1 MSAKNTPTPAA
12 VERMRKRLL
21 WGFGGLLAVLLGT
34 GVLYALGA
42 FDRFVATGDE
52 YTVIDGTTP
61 PAPGTPITVVE
72 YFSYSCPHC
81 RDFDPQVE
89 AFSKDL
95 PEGVIF
101 KRVPIVFGGGE
112 QDLHAR
118 TYYALEAA
126 DALEANHPRIFE
138 AIHGEGR
145 RLDTA
150 QAMAALV
157 DGHGIYAAP
166 FLRMV
171 EAGPVRA
178 RVAAA
183 QADQQRVGIMSIPTL
198 VVAGH
203 WRIEVGAVGRARAIA
218 IAESLIEKAQA
229 GSAATGAP

>member
-1 MSAKNTPTPAA
+1 M
-12 VERMRKRLL
+12 
-21 WGFGGLLAVLLGT
+21 
-34 GVLYALGA
+34 
-42 FDRFVATGDE
+42 
-52 YTVIDGTTP
+52 
-61 PAPGTPITVVE
+61 E

-89 AFSKDL
+89 ALREDL

-101 KRVPIVFGGGE
+101 KRVPIVFGAGE
-112 QDLHAR
+112 QELHAR
-118 TYYALEAA
+118 TFYALEAA
-126 DALEANHPRIFE
+126 DALDANHPRIFN
-138 AIHGEGR
+138 ALHIEGR
-145 RLDTA
+145 RLA
-150 QAMAALV
+150 SEQAMAEFV

-171 EAGPVRA
+171 VAGPVRA

-218 IAESLIEKAQA
+218 IAEELIEQA
-229 GSAATGAP
+229 RSGNAPAAAP

>member
-1 MSAKNTPTPAA
+1 MSAKNTPVPAA
-12 VERMRKRLL
+12 VERMRKRLV
-21 WGFGGLLAVLLGT
+21 WGFGSLVAVLFGA

-42 FDRFVATGDE
+42 FDSLMATGDE
-52 YTVIDGTTP
+52 YTVVEGTSP

-89 AFSKDL
+89 AFRQDL

-101 KRVPIVFGGGE
+101 KRVPIVFGAGE
-112 QDLHAR
+112 QELHAR

-126 DALEANHPRIFE
+126 DALDANHPRIFE
-138 AIHGEGR
+138 ALHGQGR

-150 QAMAALV
+150 QAMAELV

-171 EAGPVRA
+171 DAGPVRA

-203 WRIEVGAVGRARAIA
+203 WRIEVGVVGRARAIT

-229 GSAATGAP
+229 GTAATGGP